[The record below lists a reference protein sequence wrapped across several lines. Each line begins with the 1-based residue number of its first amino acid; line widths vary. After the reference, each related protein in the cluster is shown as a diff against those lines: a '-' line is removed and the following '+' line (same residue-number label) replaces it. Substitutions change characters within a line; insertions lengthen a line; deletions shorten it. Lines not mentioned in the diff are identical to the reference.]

1 MYGLFFTPLDI
12 VEADMIVNVY
22 LKQSGE
28 EEESP
33 RSELIA
39 CVRQICRGHEQIYI
53 NACSLT

>member
-22 LKQSGE
+22 LKHSGE

-33 RSELIA
+33 RSE
-39 CVRQICRGHEQIYI
+39 
-53 NACSLT
+53 